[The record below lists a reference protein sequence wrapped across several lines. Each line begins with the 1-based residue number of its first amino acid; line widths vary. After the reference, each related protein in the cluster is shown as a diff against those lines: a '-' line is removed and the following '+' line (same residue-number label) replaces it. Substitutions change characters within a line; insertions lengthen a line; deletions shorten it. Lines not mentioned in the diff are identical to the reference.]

1 MRIILKVE
9 IPVDIGN
16 KKIKDGTLDKT
27 IMSIL
32 EEQKPEAAYFITFNG
47 NRCALIVVNID
58 DTSKMPA
65 IAEPWFLAFNASVEY
80 FPAMVPADLAK
91 AGKDFER
98 IVKMYG

>member
-1 MRIILKVE
+1 MRIILKIE

-16 KKIKDGTLDKT
+16 KKIKDGALDKT

-65 IAEPWFLAFNASVEY
+65 IAEPWFLAFNASVEF